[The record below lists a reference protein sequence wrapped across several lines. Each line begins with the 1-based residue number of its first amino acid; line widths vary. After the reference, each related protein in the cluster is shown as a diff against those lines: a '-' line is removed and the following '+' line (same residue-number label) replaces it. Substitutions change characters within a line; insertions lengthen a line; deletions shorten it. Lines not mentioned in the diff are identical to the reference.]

1 MWELFFFK
9 NHAENKAGRLVQ
21 DLFLF
26 FEKASKQVVS
36 ILVLIYIGRPPLDN
50 CMSFQTVDLEIRS
63 VWFFIKGS
71 ETSFPILYMISKEKY
86 VLFYILLTDQ
96 ILWSGY
102 IYFCRC

>member
-1 MWELFFFK
+1 MFFFK

-50 CMSFQTVDLEIRS
+50 CMSFHCLVTFISADVRS
-63 VWFFIKGS
+63 YVYCNICFLVCDTKNF
-71 ETSFPILYMISKEKY
+71 EVNLSFLWPEKLGQKSKYLVNKKS
-86 VLFYILLTDQ
+86 F
-96 ILWSGY
+96 
-102 IYFCRC
+102 